1 MCDTP
6 TKPLYTRVTLFQQKL
21 PKLAVQKICHYLVW
35 KNAFPWFSEFSC
47 NISLFEIALQLYKGF
62 FKIHKGKNDFFY
74 FQFIYFKTIF
84 KPKSDQCVE
93 LLRSRRFFRDQDR
106 PYWLMSYFD
115 VICVIRHQMTQMT
128 SNDAYDIKM
137 WHQSIWPILVSK
149 EASWPQQFH
158 LYIWFWL
165 NNFF

>member
-1 MCDTP
+1 M
-6 TKPLYTRVTLFQQKL
+6 
-21 PKLAVQKICHYLVW
+21 I
-35 KNAFPWFSEFSC
+35 
-47 NISLFEIALQLYKGF
+47 
-62 FKIHKGKNDFFY
+62 FFY
-74 FQFIYFKTIF
+74 FQFIHFKTIV

-137 WHQSIWPILVSK
+137 WHKSIWPILVSK

-165 NNFF
+165 NYFLNRKIQNSKNPKILCIFEVEFQKVKHVRKIMVLGYNKLNTKTNIFCSV